1 MKSYKKK
8 YRLLLLRKEKK
19 KEIPLEIN
27 KQDIERNVSKSWFD
41 RTIRNNSSIKNYSY
55 HNFIL

>member
-8 YRLLLLRKEKK
+8 NRLLLLRKEIK
-19 KEIPLEIN
+19 KETPLEIN

-41 RTIRNNSSIKNYSY
+41 RTTRNSPSIMNY
-55 HNFIL
+55 